1 MINLALN
8 DDDKKNFITA
18 VLLDENGDNLSII
31 YADNHVVEEMFDV
44 DRLNDIWC
52 LMEEQ
57 FWKYKDDFVKRCNK
71 ESLQAILKSIFES
84 ILAVGSL
91 YFTCSIEMPI
101 VLKGLII
108 IFISWISIYYQRIW
122 SLESKINN
130 YLVNK
135 VGIIERF
142 LENKDKFKIQ
152 ITDSRDGKKHDWY
165 LLTLSGIDE
174 VPDIRTLNLIGK
186 SLTTEVKE
194 DERKNTE
201 RFLSKKMVDFR

>member
-71 ESLQAILKSIFES
+71 GSLQSILKSVFES

-101 VLKGLII
+101 ILKGLII

-122 SLESKINN
+122 SIESKINN

-201 RFLSKKMVDFR
+201 RFLSKKMGDFR